1 MTTALVVEVDRLY
14 ASLYGDEAEGQW
26 CRALVVDQQESQVQ
40 CIHVHVYTVRIGL
53 LRLRD

>member
-1 MTTALVVEVDRLY
+1 MTTAVVVEVDRLY

-40 CIHVHVYTVRIGL
+40 CICTLYV
-53 LRLRD
+53 